1 MKLTTIWTM
10 PAMTLR
16 ERLRRTAD
24 AADMAIAA
32 RLPKRVRYW
41 AVVLVGAKV
50 TTTTLRDREVPGVL
64 FMEILEHAD
73 GQPRS

>member
-1 MKLTTIWTM
+1 MRLATIWTM
-10 PAMTLR
+10 PAMSLR

-41 AVVLVGAKV
+41 AVVLVGGKV
-50 TTTTLRDREVPGVL
+50 TTTALRDREVGGVL
-64 FMEILEHAD
+64 FMEVLEHAE
-73 GQPRS
+73 GHPRT

>member
-1 MKLTTIWTM
+1 M
-10 PAMTLR
+10 PAMSLR

-41 AVVLVGAKV
+41 AFVLAALDATDGELPSGLQFDVVHQ
-50 TTTTLRDREVPGVL
+50 RVPGT
-64 FMEILEHAD
+64 
-73 GQPRS
+73 PRS